1 MSLKDNILHYLLD
14 SKFCLVKFSWESL
27 ERILLISCFVQMA
40 HHLDFA
46 LSSHKT
52 SNMEQ
57 YRCFLCNLKFQIET
71 GYIYQGKLL
80 GHPLFL
86 HNPSESQKFYPH

>member
-52 SNMEQ
+52 SNMANH
-57 YRCFLCNLKFQIET
+57 RK
-71 GYIYQGKLL
+71 
-80 GHPLFL
+80 PFL
-86 HNPSESQKFYPH
+86 HAHALGAAGGNADDHIAPLLHTGQDLQIGRAHV